1 MNNFIKTMYAARHQ
15 PKSAIQEKNPN
26 RVLGGLKGQGV
37 DSFTML
43 GEDGQ
48 ERQIPTQAYVNG
60 IEHKLRKLETS
71 VYQQDKR
78 IRRLT
83 NDQKLDKPAPR

>member
-1 MNNFIKTMYAARHQ
+1 MNNFIKKMYATQHQ
-15 PKSAIQEKNPN
+15 PKPAIQEKNPN

-60 IEHKLRKLETS
+60 IEHKLRRLETS
-71 VYQQDKR
+71 VYEHDKR

>member
-1 MNNFIKTMYAARHQ
+1 
-15 PKSAIQEKNPN
+15 
-26 RVLGGLKGQGV
+26 
-37 DSFTML
+37 ML